1 MYQIRILNS
10 AAQELKNI
18 DKSIAQRV
26 AERINWLAAN
36 IDNVKLEG
44 LTGELSG
51 LYKLRVGD
59 YRVIYEILH
68 EEKMIM
74 IHAVGHRKDIYR
86 R

>member
-1 MYQIRILNS
+1 M
-10 AAQELKNI
+10 I